1 MSQPTSVAA
10 SLAPVQRKNLA
21 IKVLAKNE
29 PLTHLAAREKVSRK
43 FLYQQCSKAN
53 SALDEAF
60 TPCNSNQEVLF
71 YLPVTQTWL
80 FQLIL
85 ALILICHCSYRGVK
99 ELLRD
104 LFDTQ
109 LSLGSIHNLLHST
122 AVKAQQINQKQD
134 LSSVQVGLHDEIFQ
148 GSQPVLAGVDAHLF
162 LLLSLDHC
170 CAPR

>member
-10 SLAPVQRKNLA
+10 SLAPAQRKNLA

-43 FLYQQCSKAN
+43 FLDQQYRKAN

-60 TPCNSNQEVLF
+60 TPCHSNQEVLF
-71 YLPVTQTWL
+71 YLPVTKTWL
-80 FQLIL
+80 LQLIL
-85 ALILICHCSYRGVK
+85 ALILICHSSYRGVK

-109 LSLGSIHNLLHST
+109 ISLGSITLKKTDS
-122 AVKAQQINQKQD
+122 
-134 LSSVQVGLHDEIFQ
+134 
-148 GSQPVLAGVDAHLF
+148 GSGG
-162 LLLSLDHC
+162 
-170 CAPR
+170 